1 MVRVKICG
9 ITNIEDALLA
19 VKLGADAL
27 GFIFAESPRRV
38 DPETV
43 AGIVSQL
50 PPFVSKVG
58 VFVDE
63 DKEMVAKIAHLCGLD
78 TLQFHGVEPPEY
90 CARFQEKVIK
100 ALRVKNAESLEV
112 LSSYSVDAFLLDTHV
127 EGVPG
132 GTGITFDW
140 SFAVEAKK
148 YGRIILSGGLNPENV
163 AEAIKLVR
171 PYAVDV
177 SSGVEMRTGKKDPE
191 KLKAFIERVKDV
203 TR

>member
-19 VKLGADAL
+19 VELGADAL

-38 DPETV
+38 SSEGV
-43 AGIVSQL
+43 ASIVSQL

-63 DKEMVAKIAHLCGLD
+63 EKEEVAEIADVCGLD
-78 TLQFHGVEPPEY
+78 TLQFHGVEPPDY
-90 CARFQEKVIK
+90 CTRFREKVIK
-100 ALRVKNAESLEV
+100 SLRVKNADSIEV
-112 LSSYSVDAFLLDTHV
+112 LPSYSVDAFLLDTHV

-132 GTGITFDW
+132 GTGVTFDW
-140 SFAVEAKK
+140 NLAVQAKK
-148 YGRIILSGGLNPENV
+148 YGRIILSGGLNPQNV
-163 AEAIKLVR
+163 AEAIERVR

-191 KLKAFIERVKDV
+191 KLRTFIEKAQSV
-203 TR
+203 